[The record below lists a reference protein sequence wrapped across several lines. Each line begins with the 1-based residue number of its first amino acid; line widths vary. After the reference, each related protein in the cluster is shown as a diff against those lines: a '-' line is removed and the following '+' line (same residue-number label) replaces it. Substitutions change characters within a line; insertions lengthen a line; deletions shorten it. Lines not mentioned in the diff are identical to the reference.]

1 MCYLHVIFGFSNFSM
16 NYEAINAQPL
26 GLAAKG
32 LFVIE
37 FDSFFSIFLLFSLF
51 LIVSSFTP
59 LESYI
64 TPVRLNRSGDQ
75 QDRKPWN
82 WQESL

>member
-37 FDSFFSIFLLFSLF
+37 FDSFFYFLLFSLF
-51 LIVSSFTP
+51 LIVSSFTHF
-59 LESYI
+59 ESYI
-64 TPVRLNRSGDQ
+64 TPVRLD
-75 QDRKPWN
+75 
-82 WQESL
+82 